1 LLQCNARLDSPRT
14 RPYFGAG
21 FAGGEEPCLER
32 RQWMCLMGDDR
43 KSSPSKSSPG
53 KASFDERL
61 KAAARVVADRDKPG
75 RSRSSA
81 YHFGF
86 RLAADLLAGV
96 LGGFAIGWGL
106 DYLLGT
112 SPWFLLVFIL
122 LGMAAGILN
131 VIRAATSMEAKRHL
145 DQTSGEGLPSVRDDE
160 D

>member
-1 LLQCNARLDSPRT
+1 
-14 RPYFGAG
+14 
-21 FAGGEEPCLER
+21 
-32 RQWMCLMGDDR
+32 MGDDR
-43 KSSPSKSSPG
+43 KSSSG
-53 KASFDERL
+53 KASFDKRL
-61 KAAARVVADRDKPG
+61 KALARTIADRDKPGG

-145 DQTSGEGLPSVRDDE
+145 DQTSGEGLPSVKDDE

>member
-1 LLQCNARLDSPRT
+1 
-14 RPYFGAG
+14 
-21 FAGGEEPCLER
+21 
-32 RQWMCLMGDDR
+32 MGDER
-43 KSSPSKSSPG
+43 KSSSDRR
-53 KASFDERL
+53 SFDERL
-61 KAAARVVADRDKPG
+61 KAMVRTIADRDKP

-81 YHFGF
+81 YSFGF

-112 SPWFLLVFIL
+112 SPLFLLVLIV

-131 VIRAATSMEAKRHL
+131 VIRAASSMEARRHL
-145 DQTSGEGLPSVRDDE
+145 EQTSGEGLPRVKDDE

>member
-1 LLQCNARLDSPRT
+1 
-14 RPYFGAG
+14 
-21 FAGGEEPCLER
+21 
-32 RQWMCLMGDDR
+32 MGDDR
-43 KSSPSKSSPG
+43 KSSSG
-53 KASFDERL
+53 KASFDQRL
-61 KAAARVVADRDKPG
+61 KALARTIADRDKPG
-75 RSRSSA
+75 RRSRSSA
-81 YHFGF
+81 YTFGF

-145 DQTSGEGLPSVRDDE
+145 DQTSGEGLPSVKDDE

>member
-1 LLQCNARLDSPRT
+1 
-14 RPYFGAG
+14 
-21 FAGGEEPCLER
+21 
-32 RQWMCLMGDDR
+32 MGDDR
-43 KSSPSKSSPG
+43 KSSSG
-53 KASFDERL
+53 KPSFDERL

>member
-1 LLQCNARLDSPRT
+1 
-14 RPYFGAG
+14 
-21 FAGGEEPCLER
+21 
-32 RQWMCLMGDDR
+32 MCLMGDDR
-43 KSSPSKSSPG
+43 KSSSG
-53 KASFDERL
+53 KASFDARL
-61 KAAARVVADRDKPG
+61 KAAARAVADRDKPG
-75 RSRSSA
+75 HMRGSA

-112 SPWFLLVFIL
+112 SPWFLLVFIV